1 MVPKFVCLKL
11 VICTD
16 PAVDLQSG
24 GRRARR
30 ENVCHCTLKKRVQER
45 SQVQLYCIL
54 KEYSS
59 NLVLHFHK
67 VGGLTRVQLKAEKKI
82 KEAEAEMSCKSL
94 MW

>member
-16 PAVDLQSG
+16 VAVDLQSG

-30 ENVCHCTLKKRVQER
+30 ENER

-67 VGGLTRVQLKAEKKI
+67 VGGLTRVQLKAEKKL
-82 KEAEAEMSCKSL
+82 KKPKLRCLVSH
-94 MW
+94 